1 MISRNLCLVN
11 SLPMMVVHPPI
22 LLGVQNKF
30 ADHNNFRSIWIR
42 MEDEYN
48 WLRVSLI
55 CILHSKKKNAHF
67 GLIDNFGSRQRYLPR
82 STRAH
87 IDSNNVQLGPWDE
100 FLVNSAIFTSMW
112 ALYSLGRWR
121 SLVGC
126 TVSVVLARCHVLSK
140 QQTHK
145 STDSKEF
152 F

>member
-1 MISRNLCLVN
+1 MTSRNLCLVN
-11 SLPMMVVHPPI
+11 SLPMMMVHPI

-30 ADHNNFRSIWIR
+30 ADYNKFRSIW

-48 WLRVSLI
+48 WLRPRVSLI

-67 GLIDNFGSRQRYLPR
+67 GLIDNFGFEAKVPSR

-87 IDSNNVQLGPWDE
+87 TDSNNVQLGPWDE

-126 TVSVVLARCHVLSK
+126 TVSVVLARCHVFV
-140 QQTHK
+140 QATNP
-145 STDSKEF
+145 
-152 F
+152 